1 MKEKLRALCR
11 QYDMLPTG
19 AVILCAVSGGADSM
33 CLLHL
38 LDTMSSERGFSLRA
52 AHFNHNLR
60 GDESL
65 RDEAFVRT
73 WCRERDIPFTCGS
86 EDVAAEAVRTGR
98 GIEETARS
106 LRYAFLERT
115 AKELGAVR
123 IATAHT
129 ANDNAET
136 MLLHL
141 VRGSGLQGL
150 TGIPPRR
157 GNVVRPLLTA
167 TRAEVEEY
175 CARHGVRYIEDS
187 TNGDER
193 YTRNFLRR
201 RVMPLLEQVNP
212 RVTETLSAAA
222 DRLRVDNDYLA
233 ARAAKAANQSRVTPD
248 GLAIKGEVLADL
260 PDAIAGRVVRQL
272 MEKAGGGANCTAA
285 HINALLA
292 LSHGTDPSARVDLPG
307 LTARRMYGELVLTPG
322 KELPEPPRPAPVQL
336 GERIVYGETGWS
348 VTCRQAVCPE
358 TSSKKPDT
366 FFFSCDKIKGA
377 LILRPRQTGDIIK
390 LPGRGTKTVKKLL
403 IDEKIPL
410 VHREL
415 LPVLADDAGV
425 LAVASFGPDV
435 SRLAQPGEASLAITF
450 EKE

>member
-1 MKEKLRALCR
+1 MMDKLRALSKE
-11 QYDMLPTG
+11 YDMLPAG
-19 AVILCAVSGGADSM
+19 ALVLCAVSGGADSM

-38 LDTMSSERGFSLRA
+38 LDALSSEWGFSLRC

-60 GDESL
+60 GAESD
-65 RDEAFVRT
+65 RDEEFVRT
-73 WCRERDIPFTCGS
+73 WCRERNIPFAGGGA
-86 EDVAAEAVRTGR
+86 DVAAEAVRTGR
-98 GIEETARS
+98 GIEETARA

-115 AKELGAVR
+115 AAEYGAAR

-157 GNVVRPLLTA
+157 GDVVRPLLTT

-175 CARHGVRYIEDS
+175 CVRHALPHVEDS
-187 TNGDER
+187 TNADEH

-212 RVTETLSAAA
+212 RVVENLSATA
-222 DRLRVDNDYLA
+222 DRLRVDNDYLSVQA
-233 ARAAKAANQSRVTPD
+233 ADAVAQSHMTTD
-248 GLAIKGEVLADL
+248 GLVIPVQVLNDL
-260 PDAIAGRVVRQL
+260 SEAVAGRAVRQL
-272 MEKAGGGANCTAA
+272 MERAGGGKNCTAA
-285 HINALLA
+285 HIYALMDLCR
-292 LSHGTDPSARVDLPG
+292 SGDPSAKADLPG
-307 LTARRMYGELVLTPG
+307 LTARRRYDELVLAPAS
-322 KELPEPPRPAPVQL
+322 EVPALPPLTLVNV
-336 GERIVYGETGWS
+336 GERTVYGTTGWS
-348 VTCRQAVCPE
+348 VTCRKTVCPE
-358 TSSKKPDT
+358 KSFKNPDT
-366 FFFSCDKIKGA
+366 FFLSCDKITGA
-377 LILRPRQTGDIIK
+377 LVLRPRQMGDSIK
-390 LPGRGTKTVKKLL
+390 LPGRGSKTLKKLL

-410 VHREL
+410 VCRDF

-435 SRLAQPGEASLAITF
+435 FRLAQPGENAVEITF
-450 EKE
+450 QKE